1 MSTPI
6 FTMHDEKQRQTQPGK
21 KDWHS
26 IHNCWHISKIAFGTS
41 CTHVLPW
48 KFVMAPQGAS
58 WSSQKESVINISL
71 VYAPEEKQMRNNYQG
86 SGSTTVLARA
96 SLLWARSDTKFAKQ
110 HQRLMRLILTL
121 WDNNK
126 VSNKHQSKP
135 SNQDLVHRNKHIYS
149 SFSCVM
155 TMHNKLC

>member
-6 FTMHDEKQRQTQPGK
+6 FTMHDEKPRQTQPGT

-26 IHNCWHISKIAFGTS
+26 IHNCWHISKIGCGTS

-71 VYAPEEKQMRNNYQG
+71 VYAPGEKQMRKLV
-86 SGSTTVLARA
+86 TPVMPPVVTLLACGWA
-96 SLLWARSDTKFAKQ
+96 PYINPKAWNGTKLFLVFSSYFVPWNFSLLWTILF
-110 HQRLMRLILTL
+110 LVLIDL
-121 WDNNK
+121 WHTFLF
-126 VSNKHQSKP
+126 S
-135 SNQDLVHRNKHIYS
+135 IS
-149 SFSCVM
+149 STFC
-155 TMHNKLC
+155 